1 MTYSE
6 IHGKIQFILNKEMR
20 VFNGSPS
27 YTANFYDDFG
37 LSIWELNLLLNNVED
52 HFNIRLEYGL
62 EEQISTINQLVT
74 VIHKERQKQ
83 YLQQGAA

>member
-6 IHGKIQFILNKEMR
+6 IHGKIQLILDKEMR

-37 LSIWELNLLLNNVED
+37 LSIWELNLLLYNVED
-52 HFNIRLEYGL
+52 HFNIRLERGL
-62 EEQISTINQLVT
+62 EERIYTINQLVT
-74 VIHKERQKQ
+74 VIHNEKQKQ
-83 YLQQGAA
+83 FLQQGAA

>member
-6 IHGKIQFILNKEMR
+6 IHGKIRSILDKEMR

-37 LSIWELNLLLNNVED
+37 LSTWELNLLLYNVED
-52 HFNIRLEYGL
+52 HFNIRLANGL
-62 EEQISTINQLVT
+62 EQQLYTVNQLVT
-74 VIHKERQKQ
+74 VIHKEKQRQF
-83 YLQQGAA
+83 LQQGAA